1 MRAANPLMGLCVL
14 LILTACGR
22 GDSNAGPVVRDSA
35 GVRIVE
41 NTTGSWAEA
50 EEWRLGA
57 APILDIGGVEGDPT
71 QELFR
76 VNDAARLPDGRVV
89 IANAGTQE
97 LLFYDA
103 DGTRSAVA
111 GGRGGG
117 PGEFETM
124 FWHQIIHDTIVVA
137 NRRPAR
143 LSFFDFEGRFV
154 RSARFEANLLG
165 VFVDGTVL
173 ASQSSLGDN
182 PQDGLFRSSSILL
195 RFGVEGEAVD
205 TLGSIPGSES
215 FLQVSDQSVSITR
228 SPLMRSTWTFVH
240 RDRYYVAIND
250 RYEVGVFGSDGALL
264 FSVRKKHEIRPIT
277 DAVLEAYIEERLRDA
292 GDDEARRQRV
302 LRLREITLPP
312 TLPAFG
318 WNTNVRS
325 APVLVDDLDHLWV
338 LEYNEPD
345 DKVYRWTVFNPEG
358 LLLGEVPFPD
368 ALEPF
373 HIGADFV
380 LGKSLDAFDVE
391 HVVLYELIKS

>member
-1 MRAANPLMGLCVL
+1 MKDPSPLMGLCVL
-14 LILTACGR
+14 LTLAACGQ
-22 GDSNAGPVVRDSA
+22 GASNAGPVVRDSA

-50 EEWRLGA
+50 KEWRLGA
-57 APILDIGGVEGDPT
+57 TPTLDIGGVAGDPT

-76 VNDAARLPDGRVV
+76 VSDAARLPDGSIV

-103 DGTRSAVA
+103 EGVRSVVA
-111 GGRGGG
+111 GGSGGG

-124 FWHQIIHDTIVVA
+124 SWHQIVHDTIVVA
-137 NRRPAR
+137 NRRPPR
-143 LSFFDFEGRFV
+143 LSFFNLEARFV

-165 VFVDGTVL
+165 VFADGTVL
-173 ASQSSLGDN
+173 SAQTNFGST
-182 PQDGLFRSSSILL
+182 PPDGLIRPSSTLV
-195 RFGVEGEAVD
+195 RFGVEGEVAD
-205 TLGSIPGSES
+205 TLGSVPGNET
-215 FLQVSDQSVSITR
+215 FIQVSAQGISIVR

-240 RDRYYVAIND
+240 RDRYYVAAND

-264 FSVRKKHEIRPIT
+264 SSIRKRYEVRAIT
-277 DAVLEAYIEERLRDA
+277 EADLQAYIDVQLRNA
-292 GDDEARRQRV
+292 GDDEARRQQI
-302 LRLREITLPP
+302 LGLREITLPP
-312 TLPAFG
+312 TMPAFG
-318 WNTNVRS
+318 WNASGRS

-338 LEYNEPD
+338 LEYNAPGDEA
-345 DKVYRWTVFNPEG
+345 YRWSVFDPEG
-358 LLLGEVPFPD
+358 RLLGEVPFPR

-391 HVVLYELIKS
+391 HVVLYELIKP